1 MEISEKDWD
10 AYADT
15 QSKITQTAEKKME
28 SFLQKSEELEWK
40 FDAAASERQW
50 VAFRL
55 EERNGKISKVPVNPK
70 TGRYAMTNNPAT
82 WGTLEEAQQAIQ
94 KFGTDGVGFV
104 FDNGYFGIDLDDVID
119 PQRGTIK
126 AWAQEI
132 IDAMGSY
139 TEISPSGRG
148 VHIIAK
154 GNPVFDRNKNAGI
167 EMYAP
172 TRDADGKI
180 RMGRYFTVTGNT
192 YGMPQPIAV
201 RTEEAM
207 DVWSRY
213 INGRPALSEAVVPIG
228 AGNTVDYAYALATKY
243 GEASASLAC
252 EMYDS
257 LAAAQGVMLPPA
269 EPAATATYQET
280 AKAIIGTEKNR
291 RNSVPQTVGRL
302 VKQAGAD
309 TMLKNAARD
318 GAEWAWIPRGDT
330 CAFCI
335 MLASNGWQR
344 ASKKAIKKG
353 HAEHIHANCD
363 CTYAV
368 RFDPSSD
375 VAGYEPEKYL
385 EMYESASSGDWRA
398 KRDAMQAAINSR
410 HREAYNERKRAEYA
424 ARRERA
430 GKAYTPREEK

>member
-1 MEISEKDWD
+1 MEISKKDWD
-10 AYADT
+10 SYVDT

-28 SFLQKSEELEWK
+28 SFLQKNAELEWK
-40 FDAAASERQW
+40 VDSAASERQW
-50 VAFRL
+50 VAFRF
-55 EERNGKISKVPVNPK
+55 EERNGKLSKVPVNPK
-70 TGRYAMTNNPAT
+70 TGHYAMINNPAT
-82 WGTLEEAQQAIQ
+82 WGTLEEAQNAIQ
-94 KFGTDGVGFV
+94 KFGADGVGFV
-104 FDNGYFGIDLDDVID
+104 FDNGYFGIDLDNVID

-154 GNPVFDRNKNAGI
+154 GNPIFERNKNAGI

-172 TRDADGKI
+172 VRGADGQI

-201 RTEEAM
+201 RTDEAM
-207 DVWSRY
+207 EVWSKY
-213 INGRPALSEAVVPIG
+213 INGKPVLSDSVVSLG
-228 AGNTVDYAYALATKY
+228 SGNTVDYAYALATKY

-257 LAAAQGVMLPPA
+257 LAAAQGVVVPPA

-280 AKAIIGTEKNR
+280 AKAVIGTEKNR
-291 RNSVPQTVGRL
+291 RSSVAQTVGRL

-309 TMLKNAARD
+309 TILKNAARD
-318 GAEWAWIPRGDT
+318 GAQFAWIPRGDT

-335 MLASNGWQR
+335 MLASRGWQR
-344 ASKKAIKKG
+344 QQKKK

-363 CTYAV
+363 CNYSV
-368 RFDPSSD
+368 RFDGKST
-375 VAGYEPEKYL
+375 VAGYKPEKYRRL
-385 EMYESASSGDWRA
+385 YDDADGKSWKAKVNSMRRDFYAENRKTINEQKRSAYA
-398 KRDAMQAAINSR
+398 KRVERNSSS
-410 HREAYNERKRAEYA
+410 AE
-424 ARRERA
+424 ELNVD
-430 GKAYTPREEK
+430 

>member
-1 MEISEKDWD
+1 MEIPKKDWD
-10 AYADT
+10 SYVDT
-15 QSKITQTAEKKME
+15 QSRLTQTAEKKME
-28 SFLQKSEELEWK
+28 SFLRKNAELEWK
-40 FDAAASERQW
+40 FETAASDRQW

-55 EERNGKISKVPVNPK
+55 EERNGKLSKVPINPR
-70 TGRYAMTNNPAT
+70 TGRYAMTNNPDT
-82 WGTLEEAQQAIQ
+82 WGTLEDAQKAIQ
-94 KFGTDGVGFV
+94 TFGADGIGFV
-104 FDNGYFGIDLDDVID
+104 LDNGYFGIDLDDVID
-119 PQRGTIK
+119 PERGTIK

-132 IDAMGSY
+132 IDTMGSY

-154 GNPVFDRNKNAGI
+154 GSPAFDRNKNGSV

-172 TRDADGKI
+172 FRDADGKI

-192 YGMPQPIAV
+192 YGMPQPIAE
-201 RTEEAM
+201 RTEAAM
-207 DVWSRY
+207 EVW
-213 INGRPALSEAVVPIG
+213 GRFISERPVLPETVVPIG

-252 EMYDS
+252 EMYDA
-257 LAAAQGVMLPPA
+257 LAAAQGVTVPPA

-291 RNSVPQTVGRL
+291 RNSVPATVGRL

-318 GAEWAWIPRGDT
+318 GAEFAWIPRGDT

-335 MLASNGWQR
+335 MLASRGWQR
-344 ASKKAIKKG
+344 QRKKA

-363 CTYAV
+363 CNYSV
-368 RFDPSSD
+368 RFDGKST
-375 VAGYEPEKYL
+375 VAGYKPEKYRQ
-385 EMYESASSGDWRA
+385 MYDNADGRSWEDKVNSMRREFYAENS
-398 KRDAMQAAINSR
+398 AAINAQKRS
-410 HREAYNERKRAEYA
+410 AYAKRKERNASAAE
-424 ARRERA
+424 EIDVD
-430 GKAYTPREEK
+430 

>member
-15 QSKITQTAEKKME
+15 QSKITRTAEKKME
-28 SFLQKSEELEWK
+28 SFLEKAEELEWK
-40 FDAAASERQW
+40 LDTAADERQW

-55 EERNGKISKVPVNPK
+55 EERNGKLSKVPINPR
-70 TGRYAMTNNPAT
+70 TGRYAMTNNPDT
-82 WGTLEEAQQAIQ
+82 WGTLEEAQKAIQ
-94 KFGTDGVGFV
+94 KYGADGVGFV

-172 TRDADGKI
+172 TRGPDGKI

-192 YGMPQPIAV
+192 YGMPQPIAE
-201 RTEEAM
+201 RTEAAM
-207 DVWSRY
+207 EVW
-213 INGRPALSEAVVPIG
+213 GRFIGERPVLSDAVVPIG

-252 EMYDS
+252 EMYDA
-257 LAAAQGVMLPPA
+257 LAAAQGVAIPPA

-291 RNSVPQTVGRL
+291 RNSVPATVGRL

-318 GAEWAWIPRGDT
+318 GAEFAWIPRGDT
-330 CAFCI
+330 CAFCL

-344 ASKKAIKKG
+344 QRQKN

-363 CTYAV
+363 CNYCV
-368 RFDPSSD
+368 RFDEKST
-375 VAGYEPEKYL
+375 VAGYDEDYYKQLFKDAEGKTWREKLNSMRKDFYK
-385 EMYESASSGDWRA
+385 EHSSEIARQQRSAYA
-398 KRDAMQAAINSR
+398 K
-410 HREAYNERKRAEYA
+410 
-424 ARRERA
+424 RRERNA
-430 GKAYTPREEK
+430 SAAEELDVD